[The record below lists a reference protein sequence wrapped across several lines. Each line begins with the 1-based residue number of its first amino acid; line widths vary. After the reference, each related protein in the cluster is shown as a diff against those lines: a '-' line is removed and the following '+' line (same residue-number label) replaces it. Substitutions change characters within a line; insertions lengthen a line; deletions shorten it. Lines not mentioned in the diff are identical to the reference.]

1 MTKQGFSY
9 ETHSEK
15 IIDALKETAEKEK
28 TFAAISADYETM
40 KKAMM
45 HDKTK
50 DLYKEKKQIKGI
62 LEEEIA
68 SRYTLNAGRIEASFK
83 NDEEIAKAVEVLND
97 EAKLKSILKKN

>member
-1 MTKQGFSY
+1 
-9 ETHSEK
+9 
-15 IIDALKETAEKEK
+15 
-28 TFAAISADYETM
+28 M
-40 KKAMM
+40 KKAME

-83 NDEEIAKAVEVLND
+83 NDEEIAKALEVLND
-97 EAKLKSILKKN
+97 TAKLNSILKHN